1 MARLAWAVLLCLP
14 CSVITLVWPVPTLPG
29 SRRGDWAYSRRQ
41 GAFSRNADLLCL
53 APPESGAE
61 SDDLGADETLVVRR
75 SPPAA
80 EPARKVSPLIASLLE
95 DAPVSPVRQTLS
107 AGDMAELTAAAA
119 GGSEEGLR
127 DQRRRAALAIVSP
140 LAGAVA
146 FAYSRSNPADP
157 VALLRGMESRSPTL
171 QAALESSRPTVVEFY
186 AQWCKDC
193 KAMASSVDKL
203 ERQFDGKVN
212 FVVLDAERDENQKLV
227 GLFRVDA
234 IPHFAF
240 ISPDRKLLTTLT
252 GFVILSARVIFY
264 ACMCIS
270 SYAHSLRHACKRM
283 LVKLSARSAAHELT
297 YGLGC
302 SCASVCALDMCQQKQ
317 WQRN

>member
-14 CSVITLVWPVPTLPG
+14 CSVITLVWPVPALPG

-53 APPESGAE
+53 APESGAE

-252 GFVILSARVIFY
+252 GFVPPSARIMFHP
-264 ACMCIS
+264 CMCIS

-283 LVKLSARSAAHELT
+283 LVKLSARSAALELT